1 MAQPDRAQYIDNI
14 QGDVATAYFQN
25 AANFVAPQVFPVV
38 PVTKQ
43 SAKYYVFS
51 RDDFMRDEMQVRPNA
66 QESAG
71 GGFSLSTDSY
81 SCEVFALHK
90 DVTARDRANWN
101 LPGLSLDD
109 ATTQWLVQM
118 ALQRMER
125 QFASDYF
132 TTGVWGTDLTGTTST
147 TSSTQF
153 IQWDQGATSDP
164 VYDIDR
170 GKIAINEATG
180 FTPNTLVVDMRTYM
194 ALRRHPLIIDRV
206 TGGSTS
212 ANPAVVSRQSMATV
226 FEVERLLVASSAKAT
241 NVEGETVATASTL
254 GKNALLCYVPSSP
267 SLVEPSAGYTFMWD
281 AAGSGSD
288 ITVYSIDNPL
298 KGAGTVRQEIEM
310 AWDNEVT
317 SSVLGYFFSG
327 TVA

>member
-14 QGDVATAYFQN
+14 QGDVAVSYFQS
-25 AANFVAPQVFPVV
+25 ASNFVAPQVFPVV
-38 PVTKQ
+38 PVTKE
-43 SAKYYVFS
+43 SAKYYVFT
-51 RDDFMRDEMQVRPNA
+51 RDDFMRDEMQLRPNA
-66 QESAG
+66 DESAG
-71 GGFSLSTDSY
+71 GGFSLSSETYTCD
-81 SCEVFALHK
+81 VFALHK
-90 DVTARDRANWN
+90 DITARDRANWN
-101 LPGLSLDD
+101 LPGISLDD
-109 ATTQWLVQM
+109 STTQWLTQM

-125 QFASDYF
+125 QFATDFF
-132 TTGVWGTDLTGTTST
+132 TTGVWGTDLTGTSA
-147 TSSTQF
+147 TSSASEF
-153 IQWDQGATSDP
+153 IQWDQAATSDP

-170 GKIAINEATG
+170 GKLAVNDATG
-180 FTPNTLVVDMRTYM
+180 FTPNTLVVDLRTYM

-226 FEVERLLVASSAKAT
+226 FEVERLLVSSASKAT
-241 NVEGETVATASTL
+241 NVEGETVATAAAV

-281 AAGSGSD
+281 AAGSGQD
-288 ITVYSIDNPL
+288 ITIYSIDNPL

-310 AWDNEVT
+310 AWDNKVT
-317 SSVLGYFFSG
+317 STVLGYFYSG